1 MAWLIVNEL
10 LRKATHII
18 VLLILFVYASI
29 EKSYSK
35 QAALFFV
42 LGLLGLLLI
51 VEYLRLELG
60 WRIGFINRIIRPK
73 EEHRLCGAVYFLIAT
88 VIALGVLDFR
98 IAVAALL
105 MTTFGDMV
113 ASIAGKTIGNTLI
126 YRSKTWAGFLS
137 ELAVNFAV
145 GIAVL
150 NNIYIIIGMTAVA
163 TVAEVL
169 VEELDDNLIIPLFA
183 GFAGQLIKFAL

>member
-1 MAWLIVNEL
+1 MNEL

-126 YRSKTWAGFLS
+126 YRSKTWAGFL
-137 ELAVNFAV
+137 
-145 GIAVL
+145 
-150 NNIYIIIGMTAVA
+150 
-163 TVAEVL
+163 
-169 VEELDDNLIIPLFA
+169 
-183 GFAGQLIKFAL
+183 